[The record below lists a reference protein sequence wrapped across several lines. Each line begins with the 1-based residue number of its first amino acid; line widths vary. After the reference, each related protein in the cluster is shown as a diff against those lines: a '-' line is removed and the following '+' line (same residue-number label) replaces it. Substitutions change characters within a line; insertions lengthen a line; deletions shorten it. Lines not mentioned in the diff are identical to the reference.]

1 MELSDTFY
9 EYLHIVEQDENW
21 MELPD
26 NSPIMLRLRLLSCGN
41 PFGMDANIN
50 QIKGVTKWVCF

>member
-21 MELPD
+21 MEIPD
-26 NSPIMLRLRLLSCGN
+26 DSPIMLRLRLLSCGN

-50 QIKGVTKWVCF
+50 QIKGVTK

>member
-21 MELPD
+21 MEIPD
-26 NSPIMLRLRLLSCGN
+26 YSPIMLRLRLLSCGN

-50 QIKGVTKWVCF
+50 QIKGVTK